1 MVITARK
8 LELELGINSSIATY
22 FANERKV
29 PENNLFWKNK
39 RIYIS
44 TGFGFLTIPMM
55 FDLVHKCGVSL
66 ELLLNNDHVSLMEA
80 GFHKL
85 KQYENEEISFADFL
99 SDCKALLQQKIKQQH
114 LASDLFAFFSGTNSN
129 YFQFET
135 KHKALARSDS
145 FLFTLVD
152 LNLSDEWVANFLPY
166 WYALARPI
174 LLLDDFKDLEEDRL
188 SGDEN
193 TIIELG
199 NNAAAIETAYHLGM
213 ADLDLLETVNPKL
226 ATYMRKFLQQA
237 LMYPTIKQ
245 ELLNQ

>member
-1 MVITARK
+1 MVITSRK
-8 LELELGINSSIATY
+8 LELELGINSSIAGY

-44 TGFGFLTIPMM
+44 TGFGFLTIPLI
-55 FDLVHKCGVSL
+55 FDLIYKCGVPL
-66 ELLLNNDHVSLMEA
+66 EKLLSDGHVSLMEQ

-85 KQYENEEISFADFL
+85 KQYESEEISFAEFITE
-99 SDCKALLQQKIKQQH
+99 CKLLLEGKIKQPR
-114 LASDLFAFFSGTNSN
+114 LASDLFAIFSGKPTS
-129 YFQFET
+129 YFKFET

-152 LNLSDEWVANFLPY
+152 LDLKDEWIIRFLPY
-166 WYALARPI
+166 WYSLARPI
-174 LLLDDFKDLEEDRL
+174 LLLDDFKDLEEDRIT
-188 SGDEN
+188 GDEN

-199 NNAAAIETAYHLGM
+199 NNSIAIEKAYNLGIS
-213 ADLDLLETVNPKL
+213 DLDLLATINPLL
-226 ATYMRKFLQQA
+226 ANNMRRFLKDA
-237 LMYPTIKQ
+237 LMYPHIKK

>member
-1 MVITARK
+1 MVITSRK

-44 TGFGFLTIPMM
+44 TGFGFLTIPMI

-66 ELLLNNDHVSLMEA
+66 DVLLTDAHVSLMEQ

-85 KQYENEEISFADFL
+85 KQYESEEISFAEFL
-99 SDCKALLQQKIKQQH
+99 TECKLLLHDKIKQPH
-114 LASDLFAFFSGTNSN
+114 LASDLFAFFSDKPTS

-135 KHKALARSDS
+135 KYKALARSDS

-152 LNLSDEWVANFLPY
+152 VDLTDEWVAQFLPY
-166 WYALARPI
+166 WYSLARPI
-174 LLLDDFKDLEEDRL
+174 LLLDDFKDLEEDRIT
-188 SGDEN
+188 GDEN

-199 NNAAAIETAYHLGM
+199 NNAAAIEVAYNMGM
-213 ADLDLLETVNPKL
+213 ADLDLLATINPLL
-226 ATYMRKFLQQA
+226 ANFMRRFLKDA
-237 LMYPTIKQ
+237 LSYVHIKK
-245 ELLNQ
+245 ELLSQ